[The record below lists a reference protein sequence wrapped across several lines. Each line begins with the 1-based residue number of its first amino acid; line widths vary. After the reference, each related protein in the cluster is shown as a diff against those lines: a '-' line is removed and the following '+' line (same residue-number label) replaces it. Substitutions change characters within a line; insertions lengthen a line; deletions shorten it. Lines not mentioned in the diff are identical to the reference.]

1 MRRCGVNAALHLGFI
16 GFSCALVSS
25 VPFCTMYPEKKGD
38 INGEKGFNSLIFVGW
53 RVFVT
58 AHDMDGREMGGNEIK
73 SGIFRWN
80 ILTLEFEM
88 KLLKIVKSCGWW

>member
-1 MRRCGVNAALHLGFI
+1 VAAEEWEHCGLGFI

-25 VPFCTMYPEKKGD
+25 VPFYTYIVQKKGD

-58 AHDMDGREMGGNEIK
+58 AHDMDGYGRCGNEIRA
-73 SGIFRWN
+73 GIFP
-80 ILTLEFEM
+80 
-88 KLLKIVKSCGWW
+88 VKSSHSRTK